1 MVEDR
6 KSMNHQNDINMKGL
20 ILIMLLVL
28 STTAP
33 AVCQTGQQDLPVLKG
48 PYLGQKQPG
57 LTPEIFAPGIVSTEK
72 AWEAAISFS
81 PDGKEIF
88 FTRREDIR
96 GTENRIMYSEFLD
109 GKWTKPSL
117 APFARDVTEYEAFI
131 SPDGKKIFY
140 NSDRPKP
147 NSPTAV
153 GEIWY
158 SEKTPAGWGDG
169 KYLTE
174 TINKGWIM
182 FVTASGNNNL
192 YFTAGFNRKFGIY
205 RSAFKNGEYQ
215 EPEYLPSEINYLRG
229 AHPFIA
235 PDESYLIFDAQ
246 PEGMGKSQLYIS
258 FRDKNG
264 NWMKAVKFDETINK
278 TNTEN
283 IPNVSPDDKF
293 FFFHR
298 NNDIYWVSAIIIEE
312 MRPED

>member
-1 MVEDR
+1 
-6 KSMNHQNDINMKGL
+6 MKKFICI
-20 ILIMLLVL
+20 ILFVL
-28 STTAP
+28 SP
-33 AVCQTGQQDLPVLKG
+33 ILFAVCQTSQQDFPVLKG
-48 PYLGQKQPG
+48 PYLGQEPPG
-57 LTPEIFAPGIVSTEK
+57 PSPEIFAPGIVSTEK
-72 AWEAAISFS
+72 AWEAAVSFS
-81 PDGKEIF
+81 PDGKELF

-96 GTENRIMYSEFLD
+96 GTENRIMYSELSD
-109 GKWTKPSL
+109 GKWTPPRL
-117 APFARDVTEYEAFI
+117 APFARDITEYEAFI

-158 SEKTPAGWGDG
+158 SEKTPAGWSDG

-182 FVTASGNNNL
+182 FVTAALNNNL

-205 RSAFKNGEYQ
+205 RSRFLNGEYQ
-215 EPEYLPSEINYLRG
+215 EPEFLPDEINYLRG

-235 PDESYLIFDAQ
+235 SDESYLIFDAQ

-283 IPNVSPDDKF
+283 IPNVSPDGKF

-298 NNDIYWVSAIIIEE
+298 NNDIYWVSARVIEDL
-312 MRPED
+312 RPKE

>member
-1 MVEDR
+1 
-6 KSMNHQNDINMKGL
+6 MKK
-20 ILIMLLVL
+20 LVL
-28 STTAP
+28 TLYLLLFSILFSTAQKSYFPELT
-33 AVCQTGQQDLPVLKG
+33 G
-48 PYLGQKQPG
+48 PYLGQEPPG

-81 PDGKEIF
+81 PDGREIL
-88 FTRREDIR
+88 FTRREDIQ
-96 GTENRIMYSEFLD
+96 GTENRIMYSEFSD

-117 APFARDVTEYEAFI
+117 APFARDITEYEAFI

-140 NSDRPKP
+140 NSDRAKP

-158 SEKTPAGWGDG
+158 SEKKPAGWSDG
-169 KYLTE
+169 KYLAE
-174 TINKGWIM
+174 IINKGWIM
-182 FVTASGNNNL
+182 FVTAAMNNNL

-205 RSAFKNGEYQ
+205 RSRFINGEYQ

-264 NWMKAVKFDETINK
+264 NWMKAVKLNETINS

-283 IPNVSPDDKF
+283 IPNVSPDGKY

-298 NNDIYWVSAIIIEE
+298 NNDIYWVSAKIIEE
-312 MRPED
+312 LRPLE